1 MCDSV
6 DGRIHRLQRPP
17 HSAVA
22 HQCAIASM
30 DEFIASKLVFI
41 RDKLKRCLLWKLAH
55 VAVQPSFSQETQYL
69 IDGYSAVYSICEHL
83 VAEFGKS
90 LYLLQFAE
98 RKVRDEIRQ
107 LRFSLISFPVF
118 H

>member
-1 MCDSV
+1 
-6 DGRIHRLQRPP
+6 
-17 HSAVA
+17 
-22 HQCAIASM
+22 M

-118 H
+118 HQFGITQNRRFQPLTVIGAQSLDE